1 MSEQAPGTHERGV
14 AVIDVSEVKTEPLGE
29 ALPEAVVEQ
38 PQPTIFE
45 HAYWDQEGERVDR
58 EVEAILDR
66 PLNKMEPLQFA
77 ECVNFVWTKTDEDY
91 RKSSASERECSQ
103 SSRSDRSI

>member
-66 PLNKMEPLQFA
+66 PRNSSGIEL
-77 ECVNFVWTKTDEDY
+77 EC
-91 RKSSASERECSQ
+91 ERPTGKEGFERAQ
-103 SSRSDRSI
+103 GRATLLAPG